1 MDPISIFVLVGL
13 ASIYILVIAHILVNH
28 DVTSAMKKKL
38 TMMLGKLNNIESKLS
53 MDNIIDNDIYNQP
66 PLY

>member
-1 MDPISIFVLVGL
+1 MDTISIFVLEGL

>member
-1 MDPISIFVLVGL
+1 MDPISTFVLVGL

-53 MDNIIDNDIYNQP
+53 RDNIIDNDIYNQP

>member
-1 MDPISIFVLVGL
+1 MDTISIFVIVGL

>member
-1 MDPISIFVLVGL
+1 MDPISTFVLVGL

>member
-1 MDPISIFVLVGL
+1 MDTISIFVLVGL